1 MSDASPFPLP
11 YDYNSIFDDVRWK
24 ELPEDGHP
32 FIPMTSLPKTSS
44 VAERSTLLQTPY
56 HLDDISEDKTH
67 HDLLEMPHGR
77 ALIQKRLNDL
87 QARYY
92 EAATGASIT
101 TANPPVEPLSIDAM
115 LEWFRVMDEM
125 MHRSKADQIKKLMQA
140 GVMVTVN
147 RNMPDGTMVMTVGRD
162 YERAVEIALEEFA
175 KEKARG

>member
-1 MSDASPFPLP
+1 MSDTSPFPLP

-24 ELPEDGHP
+24 EVPKDEHR
-32 FIPMTSLPKTSS
+32 FIPMASLPKTSS

-56 HLDDISEDKTH
+56 HLDDIFEDKAH
-67 HDLLEMPHGR
+67 HDRLEMAHGR
-77 ALIQKRLNDL
+77 DLIQKRLNDL

-101 TANPPVEPLSIDAM
+101 TANPPIEPLSIDAM
-115 LEWFRVMDEM
+115 LEWYRMLDEAL
-125 MHRSKADQIKKLMQA
+125 HRAKADQMKKLMQA

-147 RNMPDGTMVMTVGRD
+147 RNMPNGTMVMTVGGD